1 MPNHYRAFG
10 LHIQSDFHHPELQP
24 QDLPKTQK
32 TEPSLAE
39 QNLANQQTSFRFKGP
54 GALPLVEIKRATV
67 PEQLDHPTHSGYKFQ
82 ANGHQLLIQTNRIG
96 RILISNGTTMQ
107 IQPGTDTSPAEV
119 SGLALGWG
127 MAALLHQRGLVPFHG
142 ATLVKDGQAL
152 TITAPNGVGKSLLS
166 MTMLG
171 RGYQLLDD
179 NLSVIDLCSNRLQ
192 EEQEA
197 KVSLAEQNLANDE
210 TPFRFIGPGA
220 LPLVHPGTD
229 RVKLWQDTLDRLQL
243 DSHGLDPVLNK
254 SGKFFWTVGED
265 QRARRAAPLKQIYA
279 LVPNSPQL
287 KAQRLQG
294 ALALEA
300 LRQAVYKLDYR
311 QAIGRP
317 KELMRDIF
325 KLGQQVQIIEIQIP
339 DPRPSPEVL
348 ADLIE
353 HYRNESQ
360 P

>member
-1 MPNHYRAFG
+1 MPNHYQAFG
-10 LHIQSDFHHPELQP
+10 LHIQSDFHHPELQLAH
-24 QDLPKTQK
+24 QETPKTD
-32 TEPSLAE
+32 PSLAE
-39 QNLANQQTSFRFKGP
+39 LVSANQETPFRFKGP

-67 PEQLDHPTHSGYKFQ
+67 PERLDHPTHSGYKFQ
-82 ANGHQLLIQTNRIG
+82 ATEGQLLIQTNRIG
-96 RILISNGTTMQ
+96 RILVSHGTTMQ
-107 IQPGTDTSPAEV
+107 IQPGTDTSPAEM

-142 ATLVKDGQAL
+142 ATLVKDGQAF

-179 NLSVIDLCSNRLQ
+179 NTSVID
-192 EEQEA
+192 
-197 KVSLAEQNLANDE
+197 
-210 TPFRFIGPGA
+210 IGPHCSQTPQEPKVPK

-254 SGKFFWTVGED
+254 SGKFFWTVGEE
-265 QRARRAAPLKQIYA
+265 QRARSAAPLKQIYA

-294 ALALEA
+294 APALEA
-300 LRQAVYKLDYR
+300 LRQAVYKPDYR

-317 KELMRDIF
+317 QELMRDIF
-325 KLGQQVQIIEIQIP
+325 KLGQYLEIIEIQIP
-339 DPRPSPEVL
+339 EPRPSPEVL

>member
-24 QDLPKTQK
+24 APTCHETPITDV
-32 TEPSLAE
+32 SLAE
-39 QNLANQQTSFRFKGP
+39 LQLADDQSLFRSMGPEGVLVPCGYP
-54 GALPLVEIKRATV
+54 GALPLVEIQRASV
-67 PEQLDHPTHSGYKFQ
+67 PEQLDNPTHSGYKFQ
-82 ANGHQLLIQTNRIG
+82 ATEGQLLIQTHRIG
-96 RILISNGTTMQ
+96 RILVSYGTTMQ
-107 IQPGTDTSPAEV
+107 IQPGTDTSPAEL

-127 MAALLHQRGLVPFHG
+127 MAALLHQRGLLPIHG
-142 ATLVKDGQAL
+142 ATLVKDGQAF

-166 MTMLG
+166 MTMLR

-179 NLSVIDLCSNRLQ
+179 NTSVIDIGHHGSQMPQ
-192 EEQEA
+192 EP
-197 KVSLAEQNLANDE
+197 KV
-210 TPFRFIGPGA
+210 PR
-220 LPLVHPGTD
+220 PLVHPGTD

-287 KAQRLQG
+287 TVQRLQG
-294 ALALEA
+294 PPALEA

-311 QAIGRP
+311 QAVGRP
-317 KELMRDIF
+317 AQLMRDIF
-325 KLGQQVQIIEIQIP
+325 KLGQQVQVIQIQIP
-339 DPRPSPEVL
+339 DPRPSPEAL

-353 HYRNESQ
+353 HYRNESNHES
-360 P
+360 PNRAS